1 MASFQR
7 LPDRFDPWFV
17 CSPMEVSLCHSGGWS
32 RLCGTMVHTGQVWGW
47 ASAVVSG
54 PKTWICGIAIGW
66 MTWSF
71 LSKFGGFHF
80 FHLTITSWPREVML
94 FAPPLGQLKSQKEA
108 WQRILD
114 NKNIYIYVSLYS
126 QCIYVYLYTVYM
138 RYIFNI
144 PISWFYPEDRRGTRR
159 EEFLLLSCQTPIQG
173 KSRSISGP
181 HAGCAELRLR
191 RKEFLCNINTD
202 IQWFVCTCV
211 QHVYVAF

>member
-114 NKNIYIYVSLYS
+114 NKNIYIYML
-126 QCIYVYLYTVYM
+126 VYIHSVYM
-138 RYIFNI
+138 YIYTLSIWDTYSTYPSPDFTQRIAGGLGGRSFCFWVAKPLFKASPDRFLVLMQDVQN
-144 PISWFYPEDRRGTRR
+144 WDCEERNFYA
-159 EEFLLLSCQTPIQG
+159 I
-173 KSRSISGP
+173 
-181 HAGCAELRLR
+181 
-191 RKEFLCNINTD
+191 
-202 IQWFVCTCV
+202 
-211 QHVYVAF
+211 